1 MADAEPRRVEINSL
15 SIQQLSALQ
24 KQFEAEIS
32 FFQQSLNELK
42 QFSSKF
48 GACENA
54 VSLINPQEKNKP
66 ALVPLSESVYIKA
79 KIPDPDKYLV
89 DIGTG
94 YYAEMTIEQ
103 AKLYFRRKSAYV
115 EQQVETIQHKL
126 LPEKQK
132 VRQIIVETLQ
142 KKIQEMSL
150 SIQPQ
155 SSENAT
161 S

>member
-1 MADAEPRRVEINSL
+1 M
-15 SIQQLSALQ
+15 
-24 KQFEAEIS
+24 QFRFLKS
-32 FFQQSLNELK
+32 NFQ
-42 QFSSKF
+42 
-48 GACENA
+48 
-54 VSLINPQEKNKP
+54 
-66 ALVPLSESVYIKA
+66 VYIKA

>member
-1 MADAEPRRVEINSL
+1 M
-15 SIQQLSALQ
+15 
-24 KQFEAEIS
+24 
-32 FFQQSLNELK
+32 
-42 QFSSKF
+42 
-48 GACENA
+48 
-54 VSLINPQEKNKP
+54 
-66 ALVPLSESVYIKA
+66 
-79 KIPDPDKYLV
+79 

-161 S
+161 SWSYNCWYVIFVQQILFRLDFYVL